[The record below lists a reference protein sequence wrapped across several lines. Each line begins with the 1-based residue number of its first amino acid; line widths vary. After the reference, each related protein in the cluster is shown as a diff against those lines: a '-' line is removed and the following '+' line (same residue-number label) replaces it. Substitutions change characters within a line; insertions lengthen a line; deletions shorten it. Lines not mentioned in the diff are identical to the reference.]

1 MADLP
6 LLWQIVVTGL
16 IILGLVYLLTLG
28 ISIYFSKE
36 SDVHD
41 VTWDGNLEEGS
52 NPAPAWW
59 FWLGISSAI
68 FAIFYMIFYPSF
80 GNYKGL
86 FEMDNAQRYL
96 ESKANIT
103 HDYYKELEGL
113 EQSDTVTLQFNADA
127 MKLASNIFAQNC
139 AACHNKDGV
148 GQANFPNLTDDD
160 WIWGGEL
167 EQITQTI
174 TNGRKATMPA
184 WGSVLGKEGVENVA
198 KYVKSVADNVY
209 DEKKHG
215 AGKAKYR
222 QFCIAC
228 HGMSLKGNP
237 IFGAPNLGDSV
248 WIYGG
253 DLETIKQSIASG
265 RQGVMPAHKDRLTPL
280 QIKLLAA
287 WLKRNN

>member
-41 VTWDGNLEEGS
+41 VSWDGNLEEGP

-86 FEMDNAQRYL
+86 FEMDNAQRYI
-96 ESKANIT
+96 ESKAEIKR
-103 HDYYKELEGL
+103 DYYKELEGL

-139 AACHNKDGV
+139 STCHNKDGI
-148 GQANFPNLTDDD
+148 GQDPNTIAKIRCTKNWITLQGNAMTSNTKLT
-160 WIWGGEL
+160 IFFFSNRML
-167 EQITQTI
+167 FLIINIISNTFNILCNTI
-174 TNGRKATMPA
+174 NALFA
-184 WGSVLGKEGVENVA
+184 
-198 KYVKSVADNVY
+198 
-209 DEKKHG
+209 
-215 AGKAKYR
+215 
-222 QFCIAC
+222 
-228 HGMSLKGNP
+228 
-237 IFGAPNLGDSV
+237 
-248 WIYGG
+248 
-253 DLETIKQSIASG
+253 
-265 RQGVMPAHKDRLTPL
+265 
-280 QIKLLAA
+280 
-287 WLKRNN
+287 